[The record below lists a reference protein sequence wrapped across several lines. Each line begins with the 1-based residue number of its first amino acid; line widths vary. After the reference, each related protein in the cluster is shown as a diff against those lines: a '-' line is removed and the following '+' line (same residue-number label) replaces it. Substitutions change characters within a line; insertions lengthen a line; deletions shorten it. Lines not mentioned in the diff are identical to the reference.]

1 MGVVAGTARTDPQDL
16 AKITGASKTQVRR
29 APCAQCSSVTRK
41 PVGFGC
47 WVTTPSRQSEAPPN
61 ATFIPPAPQPR
72 PIVELLVVAPHSL
85 SQREHNDLV
94 HRDTRQLAA
103 TVGVHS
109 SLAAVSGSSQASA
122 INVTKIKLASTAR
135 HKRHAYCK

>member
-1 MGVVAGTARTDPQDL
+1 MVTGTARTDPQVL

-47 WVTTPSRQSEAPPN
+47 WVTTPSRHSEAPPN
-61 ATFIPPAPQPR
+61 ATLIPPAPQPR
-72 PIVELLVVAPHSL
+72 PNVALLVAAPHSL
-85 SQREHNDLV
+85 SQREHTNSV

-103 TVGVHS
+103 TAEVHS
-109 SLAAVSGSSQASA
+109 SLAAVSGRSQAAA
-122 INVTKIKLASTAR
+122 IAR
-135 HKRHAYCK
+135 ARERDPGNLDPPRAKSDM